1 MKKIILSIAILFS
14 LVDNTM
20 AQSVGIGTTTPDV
33 SCVLELKS
41 TNKGFLPPR
50 MTASEKGMISSPKAG
65 LLIYQTDITPGLFV
79 YNGSGWIA
87 VTGSSASAWS
97 LSGNGGTNSST
108 NFIGTTDDKPL
119 MFRISGEYAGQISNN
134 GMVAIGTGTN
144 QTLSHGSIVAIGKD
158 ALYLNGSGGATGVQG
173 LFNTAVGS
181 QALTANTKGLNNTAT
196 GYNAL
201 FTNTIG
207 IGNTANGSLALLSNT
222 SGNDNTALGNQSL
235 FSNKISGGNTAIGV
249 NALYSNTGTTNTAV
263 GLSALKNN
271 TDGSYNTGMG
281 YEALLSNIN
290 GTYNTAF
297 GKGADVSV
305 NNLVNA
311 TAIGANAKVG
321 CDNCLV
327 LGSSGGILPKVN
339 VGIGIEKPT
348 AKLHVNPD
356 GAGGIYIGGN
366 ETSGGYT
373 GLALG
378 VTNKSGGGASIQA
391 TQASGNN
398 YGNLLLNPS
407 AGNVGIGFSNPTSVK
422 FPLHINQNGYN
433 GIGLTLGP
441 DTWDIYVGKQTHV
454 LKFNYN
460 GVQKS
465 YIDEIDGSYN
475 TLSDKRFKKNVTP
488 LTTVLDKVMALT
500 PKNYKYISNEN
511 TENADKITTGFI
523 AQEVMPLFP
532 NLVSDFTKSGKDS
545 TDKTVYHGINYAGF
559 SVIAIKAIQEQQE
572 QIETLKTTVAKLEK
586 AIELLQKK

>member
-1 MKKIILSIAILFS
+1 MKKIIFCIAILGS
-14 LVDNTM
+14 LANHSI
-20 AQSVGIGTTTPDV
+20 AQSVGIGTTAPDA
-33 SCVLELKS
+33 SAILELKA

-50 MTASEKGMISSPKAG
+50 MTASEKGLIPSPKAG
-65 LLIYQTDITPGLFV
+65 LLIYQTDATPGLYV
-79 YNGSGWIA
+79 YNGSAWVPVAAGGT
-87 VTGSSASAWS
+87 VTGGWA
-97 LSGNGGTNSST
+97 LTGNAGTNPAT
-108 NFIGTTDDKPL
+108 NYIGTNDDKPL
-119 MFRISGEYAGQISNN
+119 MFRINTEYAGQISNN

-181 QALTANTKGLNNTAT
+181 EALTANTKGLNNTAT

-207 IGNTANGSLALLSNT
+207 IGNTANGSSALLSNT

-249 NALYSNTGTTNTAV
+249 NALYSNIGSLNTAV
-263 GLSALKNN
+263 GNDALKNN
-271 TDGSYNTGMG
+271 TTGI
-281 YEALLSNIN
+281 S
-290 GTYNTAF
+290 NTAI
-297 GKGADVSV
+297 GSSADVRSPSL
-305 NNLVNA
+305 NYA
-311 TAIGANAKVG
+311 TAIGAGAKVD
-321 CDNCLV
+321 CSECLV
-327 LGSSGGILPKVN
+327 LGDQSVN

-366 ETSGGYT
+366 QTAGGYT

-441 DTWDIYVGKQTHV
+441 DTWDIYVGTQTHV

-475 TLSDKRFKKNVTP
+475 TLSDKRFKKNITP

-511 TENADKITTGFI
+511 TENADKIATGFI

-532 NLVSDFTKSGKDS
+532 NLVSDFTKDGKDS

-559 SVIAIKAIQEQQE
+559 SVIAIKAIQEQQVMIEAQQKQIDLSKRDNATMME
-572 QIETLKTTVAKLEK
+572 QIKQLQN
-586 AIELLQKK
+586 AIAEINKDKK